1 MEHNVGIR
9 MRANGVVETTQ
20 GVDLTADAVQ
30 RLGQRADQVS
40 QRLPDMDKATRQAAG
55 GAQALG
61 GAMRDA
67 ANDAAAMLG
76 VPGAARTAVLSLSGG
91 LGIAAAAA
99 LALGAAYVQGSREDA
114 AFRRAIVLTGNAAG
128 VTAGQLRDM
137 AAQISAGGGTQ
148 REAAAALSAL
158 VGGGQVAA
166 NQLDVAARA
175 AVRLQSVAGVAVGET
190 VRQFEALGRDPTR
203 ASARLNES
211 TNFLTRSLYEQIR
224 AAEAQ
229 GRSSTAAALAQQA
242 YADTMERRT
251 AQLEASLGLVERGW
265 NAITGAAKKAWDA
278 MLDVG
283 REQTL
288 AQKMAAV
295 QEEIRKLDAGQG
307 RAAWLGQWGMNDQ
320 RRADLAAQ
328 LATLQ
333 ESERLA
339 KRAATAQAEEA
350 ARTRD
355 YVAQREKE
363 RDKKPGGS
371 TRTAADPSARLE
383 DSIQRRLAL
392 AQAEL
397 QAGDQLSQADRF
409 RIDLL
414 QQIDDMQAKI
424 GQRRAAELR
433 TAVESTA
440 QQMRAVELQRAEA
453 KEREAAQRAFAAERE
468 AATRQAYAGVQQ
480 LAERNRALGEET
492 ATIGLSAQALEA
504 RRQAQIDA
512 EIADRAAHL
521 ARIDGLP
528 AYAEEAAALR
538 QQIELL
544 RQRKDLQ
551 AGKATAE
558 AQDQERKADEQRR
571 DGIADSIT
579 QGLMDGFRNGRSL
592 TDIFL
597 REMQAQFAA
606 TVLRPTVNYLVEGAL
621 GSGGSGGLLG
631 QAFGFVRG
639 LFGGGLASGGAAQ
652 RGRLYEV
659 NETGLPEVVT
669 VGARSFV
676 MMGGQDG
683 QVSAARGSGGGA
695 TAAAPAARSI
705 VYSPTT
711 YIDSRTDRAE
721 VAMLMERSHRQ
732 AMAQLVEMMDRGQ
745 V

>member
-1 MEHNVGIR
+1 MEHEVGIR
-9 MRANGVVETTQ
+9 MRANGVVETTR
-20 GVDLTADAVQ
+20 GVELTGDAVEK
-30 RLGQRADQVS
+30 LGQRTDAVA
-40 QRLPDMDKATRQAAG
+40 QRLPDMDRAQRDAAG
-55 GAQALG
+55 GARVLG

-67 ANDAAAMLG
+67 ANDAAGMLG
-76 VPGAARTAVLSLSGG
+76 VPAAARTAVLSLSGG
-91 LGIAAAAA
+91 LGIASAAA
-99 LALGAAYVQGSREDA
+99 LALGAAYVQGGREDQ
-114 AFRRAIVLTGNAAG
+114 AFRQNIVLTGNAAG
-128 VTAGQLRDM
+128 VTSGMLRDM
-137 AAQISAGGGTQ
+137 AVQISANTGTQ

-158 VGGGQVAA
+158 VGNGQVAA

-175 AVRLQSVAGVAVGET
+175 AVRLESVAGVAVGET
-190 VRQFEALGRDPTR
+190 VLKFEALGRDPTR
-203 ASARLNES
+203 AAAKLNES

-229 GRSSTAAALAQQA
+229 GRSSTAAALAQAA
-242 YADTMERRT
+242 YADAMDQR
-251 AQLEASLGLVERGW
+251 AAKLEGSLGIVERSW
-265 NAITGAAKKAWDA
+265 RAITGAAKGAWDA
-278 MLDVG
+278 MLDIG

-288 AQKMAAV
+288 QQKIASVEAQLQA
-295 QEEIRKLDAGQG
+295 LDTRRSPNPALT
-307 RAAWLGQWGMNDQ
+307 AQ
-320 RRADLAAQ
+320 RRAVLAEQREA
-328 LATLQ
+328 LLET
-333 ESERLA
+333 ERLA

-355 YVAQREKE
+355 YVAQREAE
-363 RDKKPGGS
+363 RDKKAGAG
-371 TRTAADPSARLE
+371 RTATDPSARL
-383 DSIQRRLAL
+383 DDAIQRRLAL
-392 AQAEL
+392 AQAEM
-397 QAGDQLSQADRF
+397 QAGEQLSQADRF

-414 QQIDDMQAKI
+414 QQIDDVQARI

-453 KEREAAQRAFAAERE
+453 KEREAAAKAFAAERE

-480 LAERNRALGEET
+480 LAERNRTLAEET

-528 AYAEEAAALR
+528 AYAEEAAALQ

-544 RQRKDLQ
+544 RERKALQ

-606 TVLRPTVNYLVEGAL
+606 TMLRPTVNYLVEGAL

-639 LFGGGLASGGAAQ
+639 LFGGGLARGGAAQ